1 LQDASQGPSLDPTC
15 KSQAMRNT
23 TSNWIRGHWDSSS
36 TRNFMKYLRLRH
48 QMICNSCNF
57 SWVCCK
63 QNALQQMQIPY
74 LQPERNSWE
83 NYKFG
88 EVQSRPR
95 KLNTQTHEAD
105 QQCFLQ
111 ILWVNIVF

>member
-1 LQDASQGPSLDPTC
+1 
-15 KSQAMRNT
+15 
-23 TSNWIRGHWDSSS
+23 
-36 TRNFMKYLRLRH
+36 
-48 QMICNSCNF
+48 
-57 SWVCCK
+57 
-63 QNALQQMQIPY
+63 MQTPY

-95 KLNTQTHEAD
+95 KLNTQTHKAD